1 MKKLNPLSLKVANA
15 PAEKSPKYDW
25 NKQSH
30 EGCKWGTA
38 MSTLSVIKGCAE
50 DWRQD

>member
-1 MKKLNPLSLKVANA
+1 MKKLNPLLLKVVSV
-15 PAEKSPKYDW
+15 PAEKSKKYDW
-25 NKQSH
+25 YKQSH

-38 MSTLSVIKGCAE
+38 MSTLSMFKGNPE